1 MPQLDAAG
9 NAILDENGEP
19 IMINARRKIGGWGRN
34 GVKLTVR
41 FSF

>member
-1 MPQLDAAG
+1 MG
-9 NAILDENGEP
+9 NTLLDENGEP
-19 IMINARRKIGGWGRN
+19 VMINARRKMGAWGRN